1 MRRALVFL
9 ICSLA
14 AIDAHAQAPAHVHDP
29 STPAAWRWSALGTA
43 FVGYNYQH
51 RKFTDFDEFESQ
63 NWLMTSAER
72 RSGASRVRLSGM
84 FSFEAFTLRDLGSPQ
99 VFQTGETFGGA
110 PLIDYQHP
118 HDLFMNLGG
127 DFTRT
132 LNGTNLTIG
141 AFIVGAA
148 PIGPPAAMHRPSGTD
163 NPQVPLAHH
172 YLDATHITPG
182 VITVGV
188 ERRGWKLEAGAFQGR
203 EPDENRLDLDLG
215 ALDSF
220 SARASWTRGPWSAQV
235 SGATLTT
242 PETNSPYDAKRVT
255 ASAAYFKGD
264 ENRSIA
270 WLAAFGQNR
279 EVHGNLEAYL
289 LEATRRVM
297 KNTFYGRAE
306 HVAKDILDAGFHPLG
321 TAHAHR
327 QSPVSALT
335 LGYTRELTSD
345 SRWGSIALGGDLTG
359 YLVPD
364 NLKQSYGSPLST
376 HVFLR
381 YRGRAGAPGD
391 HVH

>member
-1 MRRALVFL
+1 
-9 ICSLA
+9 
-14 AIDAHAQAPAHVHDP
+14 
-29 STPAAWRWSALGTA
+29 
-43 FVGYNYQH
+43 
-51 RKFTDFDEFESQ
+51 
-63 NWLMTSAER
+63 
-72 RSGASRVRLSGM
+72 
-84 FSFEAFTLRDLGSPQ
+84 
-99 VFQTGETFGGA
+99 
-110 PLIDYQHP
+110 
-118 HDLFMNLGG
+118 
-127 DFTRT
+127 
-132 LNGTNLTIG
+132 
-141 AFIVGAA
+141 
-148 PIGPPAAMHRPSGTD
+148 MHRASGTD
-163 NPQVPLAHH
+163 NPQVALAHH

-188 ERRGWKLEAGAFQGR
+188 ERRGWKLEAGVFQGR

-242 PETNSPYDAKRVT
+242 PERTSPYDAKRVT
-255 ASAAYFKGD
+255 ASASYYTGD

-289 LEATRRVM
+289 LEATRRAM

-321 TAHAHR
+321 TAHSHR

-335 LGYTRELTSD
+335 IGYTRDLKSNA
-345 SRWGSIALGGDLTG
+345 RWGSIAIGGDVTG
-359 YLVPD
+359 YLVPE
-364 NLKQSYGSPLST
+364 NLKDSYGSPLST

-381 YRGRAGAPGD
+381 YRGHAGAGPT